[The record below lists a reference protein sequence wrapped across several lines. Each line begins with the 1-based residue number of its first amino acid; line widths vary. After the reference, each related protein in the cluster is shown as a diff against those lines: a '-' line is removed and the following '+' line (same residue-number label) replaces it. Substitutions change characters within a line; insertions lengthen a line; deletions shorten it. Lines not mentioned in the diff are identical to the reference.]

1 MILNFKLE
9 IDYDSVQSSDWCYL
23 ILTFSAG
30 VTRVMLD
37 SLL

>member
-1 MILNFKLE
+1 MMLNFKLK
-9 IDYDSVQSSDWCYL
+9 IDYVYVQSSDWCYL